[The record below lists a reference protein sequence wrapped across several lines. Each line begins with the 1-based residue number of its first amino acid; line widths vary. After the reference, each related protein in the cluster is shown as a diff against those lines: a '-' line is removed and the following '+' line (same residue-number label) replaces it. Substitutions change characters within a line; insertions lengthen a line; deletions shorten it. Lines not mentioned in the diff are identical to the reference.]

1 MRRCATIENA
11 RAKRGTVDNQ
21 VADLGFI
28 RHWPAIAS
36 AERAIDTGLQGIDQ

>member
-1 MRRCATIENA
+1 VIGHQNLRKLHVAETIENA

-36 AERAIDTGLQGIDQ
+36 ARM

>member
-11 RAKRGTVDNQ
+11 RAKRGTVNNQ

-28 RHWPAIAS
+28 RHSS